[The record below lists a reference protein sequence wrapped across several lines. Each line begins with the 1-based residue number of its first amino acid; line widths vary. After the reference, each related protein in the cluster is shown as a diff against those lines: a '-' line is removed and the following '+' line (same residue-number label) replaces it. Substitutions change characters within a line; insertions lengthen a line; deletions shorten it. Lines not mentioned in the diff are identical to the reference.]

1 MSPYR
6 PNPEHLAAG
15 DASHSRRLALPA
27 PGLERFRLES
37 PEEAFPRGELGRFA
51 DRLARF
57 GLGTAA
63 KQLLVSTVLAL
74 RRLRHG

>member
-1 MSPYR
+1 MSPCR
-6 PNPEHLAAG
+6 PDSERSAVAG
-15 DASHSRRLALPA
+15 STHARRLALPA

-37 PEEAFPRGELGRFA
+37 PEEAFPRSELGRFA

-63 KQLLVSTVLAL
+63 KQLLATTVLAL
-74 RRLRHG
+74 HWQRPR